1 MQQGWF
7 HHLIRYASAIAW
19 VVAAVGFNLLLTR
32 RIEPSAAPLL
42 FAAVLLASWIGGWGP
57 GLFATA
63 LAIIADDYLFIS
75 PIDSWKVGTAVVIRL
90 AVLLTVSLLT
100 SYLTSQQEMLLA
112 AERRARLDAEEA
124 SRLKDRFL
132 AVTSHELRTPLTAA
146 ILWLED
152 LQRSPLNDEQQEAV
166 RVIRNNANFLQ
177 RMVNEL
183 LDISRITNGKLR
195 IDLQPVG
202 LAEMVTHVLDTLRP
216 QASSKG
222 MELHL
227 KVDQEN
233 MRVNADPIRIEQA
246 ITNLLV
252 NAVKFT
258 PQGGRVDIGLTE
270 IGGAALLTIRDS
282 GLGIAKADLPNVFK
296 EFWQAPDGLTRRGDG
311 LGLGLSITREL
322 IKLHGGKV
330 AVQSDGLGQ
339 GTVFLVELPL
349 IDAEYN
355 STAAKKRA
363 NIEVCDVNLHK

>member
-1 MQQGWF
+1 MQQGSF
-7 HHLIRYASAIAW
+7 HHLIRYANAIAL

-42 FAAVLLASWIGGWGP
+42 FVAVLLASWIGGWGP

-112 AERRARLDAEEA
+112 AERRARLDAEEG

-132 AVTSHELRTPLTAA
+132 AVSSHELRTPLTAA
-146 ILWLED
+146 ILWLDD
-152 LQRSPLNDEQQEAV
+152 LQRSPLNDEQEEAV
-166 RVIRNNANFLQ
+166 RIIRNNANFMQ
-177 RMVNEL
+177 RMVSEM

-195 IDLQPVG
+195 IDLQPLG
-202 LAEMVTHVLDTLRP
+202 LADSVTHVLDTLRP
-216 QASSKG
+216 QASAKG
-222 MELHL
+222 IELHL
-227 KVDQEN
+227 KVDQEK
-233 MRVNADPIRIEQA
+233 MRVNADPVRIEQA

-282 GLGIAKADLPNVFK
+282 GHGIAKADLPNVFK

-322 IKLHGGKV
+322 IKLHGGKL

-339 GTVFLVELPL
+339 GTVFLIELPL
-349 IDAEYN
+349 IGAEYN

-363 NIEVCDVNLHK
+363 NIEVCGVNFHK